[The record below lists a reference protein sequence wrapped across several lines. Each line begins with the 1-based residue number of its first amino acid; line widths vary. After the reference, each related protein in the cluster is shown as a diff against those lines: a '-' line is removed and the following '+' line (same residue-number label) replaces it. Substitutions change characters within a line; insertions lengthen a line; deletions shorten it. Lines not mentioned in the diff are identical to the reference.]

1 MKKILF
7 IAFVFLSLYSNSQNL
22 NYSISIKY
30 NQSFIHSV
38 ETKPDIPDYST
49 SSAGGIFYSNTVG
62 IKESYTSKSGGSING
77 KFSFSVYSGF
87 FIESG
92 LQLSLIQFKKE
103 SEIVSSDISEL
114 EIEIFYS
121 GSSTH
126 NIFGSFFPPIT
137 TANTIENENTEKP
150 EKLGNTSTVYS
161 EIPILLGYSF
171 FNNRLKC
178 KLGIITSFLAYAEVY
193 TYDYDNPQIYFT
205 NDIIKD
211 KSADGFKNLV
221 WNGSLEIEY
230 LVYKNISLNLNY
242 SRSLNSIYDDNAS
255 IGEPKYNV
263 FSLGISHN
271 FIK

>member
-7 IAFVFLSLYSNSQNL
+7 LGFVFLSLSSHSHNL

-30 NQSFIHSV
+30 NQSFINSV
-38 ETKPDIPDYST
+38 ETKPDMPDYST
-49 SSAGGIFYSNTVG
+49 SSAGGIFYSNIGG

-103 SEIVSSDISEL
+103 SEIVSTDISEL
-114 EIEIFYS
+114 EIQIFNS
-121 GSSTH
+121 GSSI
-126 NIFGSFFPPIT
+126 NNVFGSFFPPIT
-137 TANTIENENTEKP
+137 SAYIIENENT

-178 KLGIITSFLAYAEVY
+178 KLGIITSFLAHAEVY
-193 TYDYDNPQIYFT
+193 TYDYDNPQGYFT

-211 KSADGFKNLV
+211 KSADGFKNLI

-230 LVYKNISLNLNY
+230 LFYKNISVNLNY
-242 SRSLNSIYDDNAS
+242 SRSLNSIYDDYAS
-255 IGEPKYNV
+255 VGEPKYNV
-263 FSLGISHN
+263 FSLGISYN
-271 FIK
+271 FFK